1 VTVDEFNETLEQLEL
16 LIGKEN
22 ARKVVDFFEGMNI
35 YFPKSI
41 GLNELHEQIYAEL
54 RQGATYRQVA
64 AKYGYTKSH
73 IRKIEHKKYRERRRE
88 RTGRTGTAPAVAGG
102 SAATKNRAAPVKLK
116 PREAK
121 QNIQG
126 ELFDE

>member
-1 VTVDEFNETLEQLEL
+1 VDEFNETLEQLEL
-16 LIGKEN
+16 LIGREN
-22 ARKVVDFFEGMNI
+22 ARKVAGFFEGMNI
-35 YFPKSI
+35 CFPKSI
-41 GLNELHEQIYAEL
+41 GLNEPCEQIYTEL
-54 RQGATYRQVA
+54 RQGATCRQVA

-102 SAATKNRAAPVKLK
+102 SAAAKNRAAPVKAK
-116 PREAK
+116 PRETK
-121 QNIQG
+121 PNMRV